1 MAEALDC
8 AAGAA
13 NNSLVN
19 ECSDSQGPRGPNF

>member
-8 AAGAA
+8 VAGAA